1 MDNLRVVSRPLKES
15 HVDTV
20 LYEIDM
26 LDFCYGRLR
35 EGKWPNPQTYYL
47 FIEGFLLHY
56 RNLANFF
63 GNRDGFEARRPGDWT
78 QRQLT
83 DSELTSIQ
91 DETPYKDYSGQI
103 SQYLCHCTLSR
114 ADQDRTWKP
123 VVMYDAIRSCIENFR
138 KLFPSRLDSAR
149 REHQTLSSSDMST
162 ATISRYDANI
172 LQFLS
177 PVPKSETPGK

>member
-1 MDNLRVVSRPLKES
+1 MPLSSDVSRPLKLS

-35 EGKWPNPQTYYL
+35 EGNWPNPQTYYL

-78 QRQLT
+78 QRQLA
-83 DSELTSIQ
+83 DSEIASIQ
-91 DETPYKDYSGQI
+91 NEKPYRDYSGQI

-114 ADQDRTWKP
+114 AEQDRTWNP
-123 VVMYDAIRSCIENFR
+123 VVMYDAIRSCIDNFR
-138 KLFPSRLDSAR
+138 KLFPSRPDSAR
-149 REHQTLSSSDMST
+149 ETRIFSSQDMST
-162 ATISRYDANI
+162 ATITRYDAGI
-172 LQFLS
+172 LQFPSHL
-177 PVPKSETPGK
+177 PESETPGK